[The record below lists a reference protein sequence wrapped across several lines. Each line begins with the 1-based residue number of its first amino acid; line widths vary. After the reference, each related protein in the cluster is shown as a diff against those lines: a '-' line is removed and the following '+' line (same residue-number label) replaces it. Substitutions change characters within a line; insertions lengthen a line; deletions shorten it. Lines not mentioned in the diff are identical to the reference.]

1 MIQII
6 VFSFDRALQLEALL
20 SSIRRYWTRTAY
32 RLTVIYNTSG
42 DEFERGYTLLKKGF
56 PDFQFV
62 KETRSGHL
70 WHTSDYLRFFNLKK
84 ILHYPNL
91 RNQRSD
97 FRDLLLGIL
106 SDSSAPYTMFLTDD
120 SVFIR
125 DVVLSDKTLSFI
137 DEDVAQNQIS
147 LRLGKGVSAC
157 PSDIPVQD
165 GCLVWHFHRYPLD
178 TSWGYRF
185 SVDAHIYATSLI
197 RQLFRR
203 VIFNNPNTLEGIVC
217 HYVRT
222 RKLLDKGLTF
232 EDPFIL
238 SFPLNR
244 VQDVADNKSL
254 GVSVTFLNE
263 LYLDG
268 KRLEIALPD
277 DIREFQQ
284 YPSEVRLVK
293 DGKVE
298 TLRIQ

>member
-6 VFSFDRALQLEALL
+6 VFSFNRALQLEALL

-42 DEFERGYTLLKKGF
+42 DDFERGYTLLKRDF

-62 KETRSGHL
+62 KETRSDHP
-70 WHTSDYLRFFNLKK
+70 WHSSDYFRFFNWKK

-91 RNQRSD
+91 RRQHSD

-106 SDSSAPYTMFLTDD
+106 SGSSAPYTMFLTDD

-125 DVVLSDKTLSFI
+125 DVALSDKTLSFI
-137 DEDVAQNQIS
+137 DEAVTQNQIS
-147 LRLGKGVSAC
+147 LRLGKRVSAC

-165 GCLVWHFHRYPLD
+165 GCLVWHFHQYPME
-178 TSWGYRF
+178 TSWGYSF
-185 SVDAHIYATSLI
+185 SVDAHIYSTSLM
-197 RQLFRR
+197 RQILGR
-203 VIFNNPNTLEGIVC
+203 VIFNNPNTLEGVAC

-222 RKLLDKGLTF
+222 RKLLDSGLTF
-232 EDPFIL
+232 EEPFIL

-254 GVSVTFLNE
+254 GVLAEFLNE

-268 KRLEIALPD
+268 KRLEYASPD
-277 DIREFQQ
+277 DIIEFQQ

-293 DGKVE
+293 DGKAE
-298 TLRIQ
+298 TLSIQ